1 MNRLIGYVGE
11 KELANM
17 LEKDIKA
24 LDVINIAFG
33 HVVSGRVVWEHPE
46 CCDAIERI
54 RTIHPE
60 LKLVLSIGGW
70 GAGGFSDAAS
80 TLEGRRLSRKIVW
93 R

>member
-1 MNRLIGYVGE
+1 MNRLIGYAGE

-46 CCDAIERI
+46 CREPLARI

-60 LKLVLSIGGW
+60 VKLVLSIG
-70 GAGGFSDAAS
+70 
-80 TLEGRRLSRKIVW
+80 
-93 R
+93 